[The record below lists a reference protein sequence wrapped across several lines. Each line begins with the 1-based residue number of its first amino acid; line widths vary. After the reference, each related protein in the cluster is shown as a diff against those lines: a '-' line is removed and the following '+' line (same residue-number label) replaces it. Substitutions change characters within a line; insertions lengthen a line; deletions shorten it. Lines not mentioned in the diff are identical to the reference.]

1 MTVLKPAIYENGIK
15 YLLVGDYYIPVLKIP
30 EEKRPIGRYGRLHK
44 DYLKEVHPAFYA
56 DMVLTCK
63 LWSYLAD
70 LNEQAQNRLD
80 TVIRQMMV
88 VEGVTEQ
95 LKEHSQMLWVA
106 KMNGIRNRAEEIVLH
121 ELIYCGFGER
131 SE

>member
-1 MTVLKPAIYENGIK
+1 MATLKPVIYENGIK
-15 YLLVGDYYIPVLKIP
+15 YQLVGDYYIPVLKIP
-30 EEKRPIGRYGRLHK
+30 EEKRPIGRWGQLHK
-44 DYLKEVHPAFYA
+44 NYLKEMYPALYN
-56 DMVLTCK
+56 DMVLNCK
-63 LWSYLAD
+63 LWTYLAD
-70 LNEQAQNRLD
+70 LNEQTQTRLD
-80 TVIRQMMV
+80 TIIRQMMV

-121 ELIYCGFGER
+121 ELIYSGFGER